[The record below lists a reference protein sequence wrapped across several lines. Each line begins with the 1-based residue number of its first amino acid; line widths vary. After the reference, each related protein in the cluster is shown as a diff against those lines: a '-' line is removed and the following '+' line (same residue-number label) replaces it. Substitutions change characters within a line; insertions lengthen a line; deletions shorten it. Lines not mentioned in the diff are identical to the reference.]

1 MQDSEIRNLIEDI
14 LRSMTVAYESIE
26 IDIDPITQ
34 NKIFII
40 KTSDSGLLIGEGGE
54 NYNAFTHLVKRISE
68 KKLKEGQEFFIDI
81 NDYRKNLADKL
92 KIKAKMLAERAK
104 DMRSDVELEPMTSYE
119 RLIIHGTLS
128 DYPNIKTESMGEG
141 KSRRVII
148 KYVE

>member
-104 DMRSDVELEPMTSYE
+104 DMRSDVELE
-119 RLIIHGTLS
+119 LIIHGTLS

>member
-104 DMRSDVELEPMTSYE
+104 DMRSDVELEPMSSYE